1 MSDAITSPSAHTV
14 ILYSQPSC
22 GPCVGVKTYLKNA
35 KVPFVELNIRE
46 DAEAAA
52 RVAELGYRGTPV
64 VEYSGGHFH
73 GYIPEELEK
82 LKPVLV

>member
-1 MSDAITSPSAHTV
+1 MSDTTTSPSVHTV

-22 GPCVGVKTYLKNA
+22 GPCVGVESYLKSA
-35 KVPFVELNIRE
+35 SIPYEKRNIRE
-46 DAEAAA
+46 DEAAAA
-52 RVAELGYRGTPV
+52 RVEELGYRGTPV
-64 VEYSGGHFH
+64 IEHSGGHFH